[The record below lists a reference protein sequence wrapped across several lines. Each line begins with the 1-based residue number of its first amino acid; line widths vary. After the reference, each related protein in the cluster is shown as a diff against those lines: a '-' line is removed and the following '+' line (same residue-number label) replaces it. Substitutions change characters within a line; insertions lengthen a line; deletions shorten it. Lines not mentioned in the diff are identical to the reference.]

1 MQLIDP
7 RGDVRLG
14 RFDEAVEVVN
24 HADYDLWTAMD
35 RPAGW
40 LARRLRFN
48 QFEFIGLLADDLVIG
63 AAISDIGYV
72 GVAFAYAH
80 QPSTGRSV
88 VVGQKLPLGLGA
100 KMVQTPESG
109 ISEFAGLGLRVEMS
123 ALGNARSLRVRS
135 RRLRVDATLSEGQR
149 PPLRVC
155 TRAGENGWTFTR
167 KASGHTVT
175 GSATIDGSAVDLAAA
190 GLLGL
195 HDWSAGFMRRETF
208 WNWAALA
215 TVTQRGQRVGL
226 NLSCGVNETSFS
238 ENAAWVDDVCH
249 PLPQVRFQYDRRAL
263 EAPWQVTDGEGRVS
277 LSFVPA
283 LTAHHE
289 SINAVIV
296 ASNFRQLFGHYTGR
310 IELPSGEVIALE
322 RAPGFAERHFAR
334 W

>member
-14 RFDEAVEVVN
+14 RFDEAVELVN
-24 HADYDLWTAMD
+24 HTDYDLWTPMD

-40 LARRLRFN
+40 LTRRLRFN
-48 QFEFIGLLADDLVIG
+48 QFEFMGLLAPDLVIG
-63 AAISDIGYV
+63 AAISDIRYV

-100 KMVQTPESG
+100 RMVQTPESG
-109 ISEFAGLGLRVEMS
+109 ISEFTGLGLRVEMS

-135 RRLRVDATLSEGQR
+135 RRLRIDATLSEGQR

-155 TRAGENGWTFTR
+155 TRAGETGWSFTR
-167 KASGHTVT
+167 KASGHAVT
-175 GSATIDGSAVDLAAA
+175 GAASFDGVKVDLAEHE
-190 GLLGL
+190 LLGL

-215 TVTQRGQRVGL
+215 TVTHNGRRVGL

-238 ENAAWVDDVCH
+238 ENAVWVDDACH
-249 PLPQVRFQYDRRAL
+249 PLPQVHFSYDRRAL
-263 EAPWQVTDGEGRVS
+263 DAPWQVSDASGRVS

-283 LTAHHE
+283 LTAHQE
-289 SINAVIV
+289 NINAVVV
-296 ASNFRQLFGHYTGR
+296 ASNFRQMFGHYTGR
-310 IELPSGEVIALE
+310 IELADGEVIALE
-322 RAPGFAERHFAR
+322 GAPGFAERHFAR